1 MSRPSSAHRLSMSS
15 AASNGRQSTPRQQAH
30 LLSVGALNPTHR
42 VTRRKSMSST
52 AVNNAAA
59 MAIAAKEASGGS
71 FEPASYSSKRNN
83 TSRAA
88 VGSRNGNVGSYPA
101 YPSSLPS
108 HAAVFGASPASA
120 DNVSTAIAEDPSLT
134 PVEKE
139 GSSKARM
146 RRASEGSRLSK
157 SEAKRSA
164 TSELKC
170 ETCGK
175 GYKHSSCLTKHLSV
189 SLRPHCA
196 TTLLLRGSRVLLS
209 ASHRTSVVTL
219 AWR

>member
-1 MSRPSSAHRLSMSS
+1 MSRPGSAHRLFMSS
-15 AASNGRQSTPRQQAH
+15 VGSNGRQSTPRQH
-30 LLSVGALNPTHR
+30 SHTLSVGSLNPTHR

-59 MAIAAKEASGGS
+59 MAMAVKEASGGS
-71 FEPASYSSKRNN
+71 FEPGSYSSKRSS

-88 VGSRNGNVGSYPA
+88 AGVTNGNIGSYPA

-108 HAAVFGASPASA
+108 HAAVFRASPAGA
-120 DNVSTAIAEDPSLT
+120 NNGNTAIAEDPSVN
-134 PVEKE
+134 PVDK
-139 GSSKARM
+139 GSNSKARM

-175 GYKHSSCLTKHLSV
+175 GYKHSSCLTKHMLV
-189 SLRPHCA
+189 SLRPHC
-196 TTLLLRGSRVLLS
+196 TTILPPRGSRVLSS
-209 ASHRTSVVTL
+209 ACHRISAVTL
-219 AWR
+219 S